1 MNRPTKFK
9 KRWLLLGAAVIG
21 VATLGSGVFAASQ
34 ITLNGGNAVSLGAGA
49 AAVNVCGNTATV
61 STQQYFDSTNQA
73 YYTGT
78 ISVDMPSAAATAC
91 NGKVLSLAYNNQ
103 AGVTGSATWAVQTGT
118 TSYVYGYG
126 GNSGGTS
133 RSSGTLS
140 TFNTASANLAT
151 IAVAIQ

>member
-9 KRWLLLGAAVIG
+9 KRWLLLVAAIIG

-34 ITLNGGNAVSLGAGA
+34 ITLNSGNAVSLGAGA

-61 STQQYFDSTNQA
+61 STQQYFDSGNQA

-78 ISVDMPSAAATAC
+78 ISVDLPSAGATAC
-91 NGKVLSLAYNNQ
+91 NGKVLSLAYNN
-103 AGVTGSATWAVQTGT
+103 GTISGSATWAVVTGT

-133 RSSGTLS
+133 RSAGTLS
-140 TFNTASANLAT
+140 TFNTATGNLAT